1 MHINEKLV
9 ALRACMKREKI
20 DAYYIPTND
29 FHGSEYIGEFFKT
42 REFISGF
49 TGSAGTV
56 IITDSEAALWTDGRY
71 FIQAE
76 KELEGTEFVL
86 YKSGQEGVPSPEEYL
101 NQKLSKDQILG
112 FDGGTVTVAWCN
124 KMQGNHTLREDVDLV
139 GEVWKERPEL
149 SFYPIWELSLEYA
162 GTTREEKLNR
172 VREWMDKEKY
182 DYYLLTSLDDI
193 AWLLNLRG
201 NDIPCNPVFLAYLLV
216 TPEEVRMYAGRAAV
230 NQELETKLKNDGI
243 VVKQYKE
250 VEEDLQSV
258 PENARI
264 AYDIRV
270 VNARLASHLSK
281 GVTKLAVVNPMVSWK
296 AVKNQV
302 EQDNIRKAH
311 IKDGVAIV
319 RFLCWL
325 DEAMERNCFLTEI
338 SVSEKLEEFRCQEES
353 YLEPSFDPIS
363 AFGAHGAIVHYS
375 ATEESDIPLEEG
387 NFLLMDTG
395 GQYLEGTTD
404 ITRTIFLG
412 ENPDQEQKKYYTAVL
427 RGNLNLAG
435 AKFQKGCSGVSLDVL
450 ARKPLWD
457 LGCDFN
463 HGTGHGVGYLLNVH
477 ESPNAFRYRILK
489 TPGGNITLAPGML
502 TSDEPGFYL
511 EGKFG
516 IRLENL
522 ILCVEKEKNQYGQF
536 LGFDTV
542 TLVPFDKKAID
553 PSQMTMQEIALLD
566 RYHKTVFEQ
575 ISPFLSEKE
584 VLWLKKACAP
594 LL

>member
-1 MHINEKLV
+1 MNINEKLQ
-9 ALRACMKREKI
+9 ALRTCMKRENI

-29 FHGSEYIGEFFKT
+29 YHGSEYIGAFFKT

-56 IITDSEAALWTDGRY
+56 IVTETEAGLWTDGRY

-76 KELEGTEFVL
+76 KELAGSEFVL
-86 YKSGQEGVPSPEEYL
+86 YKSGQEDVPTPEEYL
-101 NQKLSKDQILG
+101 DRELEEGQVLG
-112 FDGGTVTVAWCN
+112 FDGGTVTAAWCN
-124 KMQGNHTLREDVDLV
+124 KMRGKHALREDVDLV
-139 GEVWKERPEL
+139 GEIWQERPEL
-149 SFYPIWELSLEYA
+149 CFRPIWELSLAYA
-162 GTTREEKLNR
+162 GITRGEKLKR
-172 VREWMDKEKY
+172 LREWMEKENY
-182 DYYLLTSLDDI
+182 EYYLLTSLDDI
-193 AWLLNLRG
+193 AWLFNLRG

-216 TPEEVRMYAGRAAV
+216 TPEEICLYTGPSTVDE
-230 NQELETKLKNDGI
+230 ELERQLKNDG
-243 VVKQYKE
+243 VLVKKYEE
-250 VEEDLQSV
+250 VDRDLQVV
-258 PENARI
+258 PDSSRI

-270 VNARLASHLSK
+270 VNARLAGMLPE
-281 GVTKLAVVNPMVSWK
+281 GVNKLAVVNPMVLWK

-325 DEAMERNCFLTEI
+325 EEAMERCDSLTEI
-338 SVSEKLEEFRCQEES
+338 SVAEKLEKFRGEEGS

-375 ATEESDIPLEEG
+375 ATEESNATLKKG

-412 ENPDQEQKKYYTAVL
+412 ENPDEEQKKYYTAVL
-427 RGNLNLAG
+427 RGNLNLAAG
-435 AKFQKGCSGVSLDVL
+435 KFQKGCSGVALDVL

-457 LGCDFN
+457 MGCDFN

-489 TPGGNITLAPGML
+489 TPGSNIPLEPGML

-511 EGKFG
+511 EGRFG

-553 PSQMTMQEIALLD
+553 PGQMTLQEIALLD
-566 RYHKTVFEQ
+566 AYHKDVYEQ

-584 VLWLKKACAP
+584 ALWLKKACAP
-594 LL
+594 LQ